1 MYCGMLLSLAKLIYP
16 SVRLQDQTFELH
28 MICGVNDCVSG
39 PVGSCHIFYHS
50 HVNFVA
56 STEFPRGSA
65 SSVLFFAEIST
76 DGNDKSFCCPVS
88 LPPPCAGMLY
98 NQPML
103 IFFPNLITAIYSTV
117 N

>member
-65 SSVLFFAEIST
+65 SSVLFLLKLA
-76 DGNDKSFCCPVS
+76 
-88 LPPPCAGMLY
+88 
-98 NQPML
+98 PMAMTSPSVAL
-103 IFFPNLITAIYSTV
+103 CLCHRHALVCYIANLC
-117 N
+117 